1 MRSLWI
7 KLIGAFGLVI
17 LVGISVVVLLAS
29 QATIGQFELYVT
41 QTGQQWANQLA
52 PVLANYYAQVGSWD
66 GVEILLQQPAAY
78 GVISATGPSSG
89 GGCMDGMSGGE
100 MMGDMGGMMDSN
112 WQNRESEDWCQDDRW
127 MMGMWTSTGNRLV
140 LVNEDWVIKADTAG
154 ILEGTRLQA
163 DDIARG
169 TPITLQGKQI
179 GTIIVTPFNSPSTPA
194 GDFLNSVSGTVL
206 WAGIAAG
213 IVALVMGS
221 LLFFQ
226 ITRPLRSLSAA
237 AQSIA
242 KGDLNKRA
250 WAENQDEVG
259 QVARSFNQMADKLQ
273 RYEAERQNMIADIA
287 HELRTPLSVIQGN
300 LEAMLDNVLPTNARE
315 LALLH
320 QETILLNRLISDLR
334 TISLAEAG
342 QLNLHKRPI
351 DLAELVDRVIER
363 LQLRIEEKGIEL
375 RTTIPVDL
383 PVVQAD
389 PERLSQILSNLVD
402 NSLSYTPAGTLV
414 EISATDTAEGI
425 QVSVIDSGPGI
436 PEGKLPK
443 LFDRFWRAE
452 KSRNRATGGTGL
464 GLAIVRQLTEAHGGR
479 VGVESPIYQNPDR
492 SGYGTR
498 FTINFPNP

>member
-1 MRSLWI
+1 MHSLWV
-7 KLIGAFGLVI
+7 KLIGAFGMVI

-52 PVLANYYAQVGSWD
+52 PALSNYYTQTGSWD
-66 GVEILLQQPAAY
+66 GVDILLQQPAAY
-78 GVISATGPSSG
+78 GVTSATGQSG
-89 GGCMDGMSGGE
+89 GDGCMDGMSGNG
-100 MMGDMGGMMDSN
+100 MMGDMGGMMGSN
-112 WQNRESEDWCQDDRW
+112 WSSWESKDWCQEDQW
-127 MMGMWTSTGNRLV
+127 MMDMWTSTGNRLV
-140 LVNEDWVIKADTAG
+140 LVNEDWMIEADTAG
-154 ILEGTRLQA
+154 TLVGTRLQA

-169 TPITLQGKQI
+169 TPITLQGEQI

-194 GDFLNSVSGTVL
+194 GDFLRSVGNSVL

-213 IVALVMGS
+213 IVALLMGS

-242 KGDLNKRA
+242 KGDLNQRA
-250 WAENQDEVG
+250 WSDNQDEVG
-259 QVARSFNQMADKLQ
+259 QVAHSFNQMADKLQ
-273 RYEAERQNMIADIA
+273 RYESERQNMVADIA

-320 QETILLNRLISDLR
+320 QETILLNRLIGDLR

-342 QLNLHKRPI
+342 QLILQKRAV
-351 DLAELVDRVIER
+351 DLAELVDQVIER
-363 LQLRIEEKGIEL
+363 LQLRIEEKGIKL

-389 PERLSQILSNLVD
+389 PERLSQVLTNLVD
-402 NSLSYTPAGTLV
+402 NALRYTPSGTQV
-414 EISATDTAEGI
+414 VISAGVTPEGI
-425 QVSVIDSGPGI
+425 QVSVRDTGPGI
-436 PEGKLPK
+436 PEDELPK
-443 LFDRFWRAE
+443 LFERFWRAE
-452 KSRNRATGGTGL
+452 KSRNRATGGSGL
-464 GLAIVRQLTEAHGGR
+464 GLAIVKQLVIAHGGR
-479 VGVESPIYQNPDR
+479 VWAENLVGKGAQFNFILPISQKR
-492 SGYGTR
+492 V
-498 FTINFPNP
+498 FA

>member
-1 MRSLWI
+1 MRSLWV

-17 LVGISVVVLLAS
+17 LVGIGVMVLLAR

-52 PVLANYYAQVGSWD
+52 PVLSDYYAQAGSWD

-78 GVISATGPSSG
+78 GLTSAIDSSNDD
-89 GGCMDGMSGGE
+89 GCMDGMSGRG
-100 MMGDMGGMMDSN
+100 MMGDMGGMMGSN
-112 WQNRESEDWCQDDRW
+112 SGSWESEDWCQEDQW
-127 MMGMWTSTGNRLV
+127 MMDMWTSTGNRLV
-140 LVNEDWVIKADTAG
+140 LVNEDWVIEADTAG

-169 TPITLQGKQI
+169 TPITLQGRQI
-179 GTIIVTPFNSPSTPA
+179 GTIIVTPFNSPATPA
-194 GDFLNSVSGTVL
+194 GDFLSSVSTIVL

-242 KGDLNKRA
+242 KGDLNQRA
-250 WAENQDEVG
+250 WTGNKDEVG
-259 QVARSFNQMADKLQ
+259 QVAQSFNQMAEKLQ
-273 RYEAERQNMIADIA
+273 SYEAERQNMTADIA

-300 LEAMLDNVLPTNARE
+300 LEAMLDNVLPTSAKE

-320 QETILLNRLISDLR
+320 QETLLINQLIGDLR

-342 QLNLHKRPI
+342 QLNLQKRPI

-363 LQLRIEEKGIEL
+363 LQLRIEEKGIKL
-375 RTTIPVDL
+375 RTTIPADL
-383 PVVQAD
+383 PMVQAD

-402 NSLSYTPAGTLV
+402 NSLRYTPPGTLV
-414 EISATDTAEGI
+414 EILAADSAEGI
-425 QVSVIDSGPGI
+425 RVSVVDTGPGI
-436 PEGKLPK
+436 PEDELPK

-452 KSRNRATGGTGL
+452 KSRNRATGGSGL
-464 GLAIVRQLTEAHGGR
+464 GLSIVKQLVTAHGGQ
-479 VGVESPIYQNPDR
+479 VWAENLPGNGVQFC
-492 SGYGTR
+492 
-498 FTINFPNP
+498 FTLPT